1 MKYTTVLGI
10 GVLAVIF
17 GMIILF
23 ALSPA
28 QVGPLGILALFAC
41 GYVATACFL
50 YVGLLA
56 LRRWGQR
63 FLPMKYRLAL
73 EATSRVKVYYY
84 ASVIALLPI
93 IQIGMQSIGDV
104 GIMEMGLVFLFEL
117 LALFYIHKRF

>member
-1 MKYTTVLGI
+1 MVAVVLG
-10 GVLAVIF
+10 L
-17 GMIILF
+17 IILF

-73 EATSRVKVYYY
+73 EATPRVKLYYY
-84 ASVIALLPI
+84 ASVLALLPV
-93 IQIGMQSIGDV
+93 IQLGMQSIGDV
-104 GIMEMGLVFLFEL
+104 GIMEMGLVILFEL

>member
-10 GVLAVIF
+10 GVFAVIF
-17 GMIILF
+17 GIIILF

-63 FLPMKYRLAL
+63 FLPIKYRLIL
-73 EATSRVKVYYY
+73 EATPRVKVYYY

>member
-17 GMIILF
+17 GIIILF
-23 ALSPA
+23 AVSPA

-73 EATSRVKVYYY
+73 EATPRVKVYYY

-104 GIMEMGLVFLFEL
+104 GIMETGLVFLFEL

>member
-73 EATSRVKVYYY
+73 EATPRVKVYYY

-104 GIMEMGLVFLFEL
+104 GIMEMGFVFLFEL

>member
-23 ALSPA
+23 AVSPA

-50 YVGLLA
+50 YVGLLV

-73 EATSRVKVYYY
+73 EATPRVKVYYY